1 MNFAIIGASGNVGRK
16 IIEILEKSKISFND
30 LYLVASKKSTG
41 KKIKFREKEI
51 EIENLDNYDF
61 SKAQITIFAAG
72 SNIAKEWAPKAAEK
86 TIVIDNSSFF
96 RMKENIPLVVPEV
109 NPEALGKHENIIA
122 NPNCSTMQMVLVL
135 KPLHDEY
142 KIKRVIVST
151 YQAVSGAGK
160 EAMDELFAQTKNFL
174 DKKDIVSKNFT
185 KQIAFNL
192 IPHIEVF
199 DIDSY
204 TKEGLKTP
212 KKTKKSLDE
221 KNFVSKNFTKQIA
234 FNLIPHIDVFDK
246 DGYTKE
252 ELKMTNETK
261 KILDEKIEVTATC
274 VRVPVRTGHSE
285 SINIEFEKSYDLENI
300 VKILEN
306 APGCKV
312 FDDRKDGGYITPL
325 EAENNYT
332 TFISRIRKDNTNPKA
347 INIWVVSDNLLKG
360 AALNTVQIAEHL
372 MKKL

>member
-16 IIEILEKSKISFND
+16 TIEILENSKISFKE
-30 LYLVASKKSTG
+30 LYLVASKKSAG
-41 KKIKFREKEI
+41 KKVKFREKEI
-51 EIENLDNYDF
+51 EIENLENYDF

-72 SNIAKEWAPKAAEK
+72 SQIAEEWAPKAAKE

-96 RMKENIPLVVPEV
+96 RMQKNIPLVVPEV
-109 NPEALGKHENIIA
+109 NSEALDNHENIIA

-142 KIKRVIVST
+142 KIKRVVVST

-160 EAMDELFAQTKNFL
+160 EAMDELFDQTQMYLKNYL
-174 DKKDIVSKNFT
+174 HPEDGLNK
-185 KQIAFNL
+185 
-192 IPHIEVF
+192 IE
-199 DIDSY
+199 
-204 TKEGLKTP
+204 
-212 KKTKKSLDE
+212 
-221 KNFVSKNFTKQIA
+221 SKNFTKQIA
-234 FNLIPHIDVFDK
+234 FNLIPHIDAFDK

-300 VKILEN
+300 IKILDN

-312 FDDRKDGGYITPL
+312 IDDRKDGGYITPL
-325 EAENNYT
+325 EAENDYT
-332 TFISRIRKDNTNPKA
+332 TYISRIRKDNTNPKA

-360 AALNTVQIAEHL
+360 AALNTVQIAEAL
-372 MKKL
+372 VKKYIK

>member
-122 NPNCSTMQMVLVL
+122 KPNCSTMQMVLVL

-160 EAMDELFAQTKNFL
+160 EAMDELFDQTKNFL
-174 DKKDIVSKNFT
+174 DKKDI
-185 KQIAFNL
+185 
-192 IPHIEVF
+192 
-199 DIDSY
+199 
-204 TKEGLKTP
+204 
-212 KKTKKSLDE
+212 
-221 KNFVSKNFTKQIA
+221 VSKNFTKQIA

>member
-16 IIEILEKSKISFND
+16 TIEILEKSKIQLNQ
-30 LYLVASKKSTG
+30 LYLVASKKSAG

-51 EIENLDNYDF
+51 TIENLESYDF
-61 SKAQITIFAAG
+61 SKAQITFFAAG
-72 SNIAKEWAPKAAEK
+72 STIAKEWVPKAAKK
-86 TIVIDNSSFF
+86 TVVIDNSSYF
-96 RMKENIPLVVPEV
+96 RMQKDVPLVVPEV
-109 NPEALGKHENIIA
+109 NVDALNKHSNIIS
-122 NPNCSTMQMVLVL
+122 NPNCSTMQMVLAL

-142 KIKRVIVST
+142 KINRVVVST

-160 EAMDELFAQTKNFL
+160 GPTDELFEQTKNYL
-174 DKKDIVSKNFT
+174 ENKKIN
-185 KQIAFNL
+185 
-192 IPHIEVF
+192 
-199 DIDSY
+199 
-204 TKEGLKTP
+204 
-212 KKTKKSLDE
+212 
-221 KNFVSKNFTKQIA
+221 SKNFTKQIA

-261 KILDEKIEVTATC
+261 KILDNDINVTATC

-285 SINIEFEKSYDLENI
+285 SINIEFENSYDFENVI
-300 VKILEN
+300 KILNN

-312 FDDRKDGGYITPL
+312 IDERKDGGYITPL
-325 EAENNYT
+325 EAEGDYT
-332 TFISRIRKDNTNPKA
+332 TYISRIRKDNSNVKA

-372 MKKL
+372 VKKL

>member
-16 IIEILEKSKISFND
+16 TIEILEKSKISFKD
-30 LYLVASKKSTG
+30 LYLVASKKSAG

-51 EIENLDNYDF
+51 EIENLKNYDF

-72 SNIAKEWAPKAAEK
+72 SDIAKEWAPKAAKK

-96 RMKENIPLVVPEV
+96 RMQKNIPLVVPEV
-109 NPEALGKHENIIA
+109 NPETLDKHENIIA
-122 NPNCSTMQMVLVL
+122 NPNCSTMQMVLAL

-160 EAMDELFAQTKNFL
+160 EAMDELFDQTKSFL
-174 DKKDIVSKNFT
+174 DKKNIVSKNFT

-192 IPHIEVF
+192 IP
-199 DIDSY
+199 
-204 TKEGLKTP
+204 
-212 KKTKKSLDE
+212 
-221 KNFVSKNFTKQIA
+221 Q
-234 FNLIPHIDVFDK
+234 IDVFDK

-285 SINIEFEKSYDLENI
+285 SINIEFEKACDLENI
-300 VKILEN
+300 IKILDK

-312 FDDRKDGGYITPL
+312 VDGRKDGEYITPF

-332 TFISRIRKDNTNPKA
+332 TYISRIRKDNTNTKA

-360 AALNTVQIAEHL
+360 AALNTVQIAECL